1 MKSTEDH
8 LREMLSERADRVRP
22 GPVPEELAREAARP
36 DRRFPVPALLA
47 AAAVVVVVAVA
58 ALVPLIGRGDG
69 DGHPAPA
76 ATSSSGA
83 TQLPH
88 RGTGKLPATSRYPAA
103 GVCGR
108 VASSV
113 VTVRIEPDVPV
124 PRCSMVRADQS
135 LRVVNRTG
143 DYGQRAHPVRVRWVP
158 GQPVRLTPGES
169 HTFPRRFG
177 DYLERGVH
185 ELRITRA
192 YTAEI
197 WLR

>member
-1 MKSTEDH
+1 VKSTEDH
-8 LREMLSERADRVRP
+8 LREMLSERAERVRP
-22 GPVPEELAREAARP
+22 GPVPEELARDAARP
-36 DRRFPVPALLA
+36 ERRVPVPALLA
-47 AAAVVVVVAVA
+47 AAAVVAVVAAA
-58 ALVPLIGRGDG
+58 ALVPLIGRGG

-76 ATSSSGA
+76 ATSSSSP

-88 RGTGKLPATSRYPAA
+88 RGTGKLPATSRHPAA

-113 VTVRIEPDVPV
+113 VTVRIEPDVPL
-124 PRCSMVRADQS
+124 PRCSKVRAGQS

-143 DYGQRAHPVRVRWVP
+143 DYGQRAHPIRVRWVP
-158 GQPVRLTPGES
+158 GRPVRLAPGES

-192 YTAEI
+192 YAAEI